1 MISTRA
7 DLQLRNETLS
17 FVRVVTRSL
26 PTVAQQGVM
35 IGNLKSTHSE
45 INSTERDEDEPDGQG
60 STPDK
65 AAVNVHSSYVAA
77 YDRDIILRLAVVSDA
92 LPYKLQR
99 CGLAVQAA
107 VNRQTVI
114 SELCRAGLYE
124 DETELVRPANNEVD
138 RLTMSEK
145 LLDAG
150 HGLERAV
157 CAFYNQAITTDF
169 TFWTKQYAPPTA

>member
-17 FVRVVTRSL
+17 FVWVVTRSL

-60 STPDK
+60 G
-65 AAVNVHSSYVAA
+65 VHSSYVAA